1 MRGPKLV
8 KWEDKIVAIFKEID
22 CFLENKYGDMFP
34 LHPARAQ
41 EGVAAHPKYDGLFSV
56 DGVFTAGYGSK
67 YGAGYIFRINYATL
81 SKVPEDL
88 KGKIEQEA
96 IKMLRIALQEQ
107 FADKNLEVSLDKGVY
122 KIHGDLSL

>member
-1 MRGPKLV
+1 MRGPQLV

-22 CFLENKYGDMFP
+22 RFLEDKYGDMFP
-34 LHPARAQ
+34 LHPSRAK
-41 EGVAAHPKYDGLFSV
+41 EGVTAHPKYDGLFAV

-88 KGKIEQEA
+88 KDKIEQEA
-96 IKMLRIALQEQ
+96 IEMLKKALKET
-107 FADKNLEVSLDKGVY
+107 FPDKDLKVSIDKEVY